1 VIASSDDARY
11 VECLEHVRFVPAC
24 GLAISVDAKSIAEI
38 GRRFE
43 I

>member
-11 VECLEHVRFVPAC
+11 VECLEHDWFVPASS
-24 GLAISVDAKSIAEI
+24 LAISVDAKSIAEI
-38 GRRFE
+38 GRRLE